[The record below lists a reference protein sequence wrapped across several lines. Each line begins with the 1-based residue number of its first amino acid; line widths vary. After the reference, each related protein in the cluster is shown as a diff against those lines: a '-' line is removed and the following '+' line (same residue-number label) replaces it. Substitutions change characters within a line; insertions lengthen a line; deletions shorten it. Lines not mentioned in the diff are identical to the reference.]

1 MSVANLH
8 CLQLQCLS
16 LSMIARVSIHLISP
30 GSRDGSASQYCF
42 QAQANKRFQL
52 RRLGISERSH
62 SPTDQSQDPTIVVS
76 LFSIVCYHF
85 LELIGHSR
93 KHYLRLGL
101 QSLAPIEEQEM

>member
-1 MSVANLH
+1 MSAANLH
-8 CLQLQCLS
+8 WLQMQCLS
-16 LSMIARVSIHLISP
+16 LSMIARVSTHPISL

-62 SPTDQSQDPTIVVS
+62 SPTDESQNPTIVVS
-76 LFSIVCYHF
+76 QLSIVCRHF

-101 QSLAPIEEQEM
+101 QSPALIKEQEM